1 MSKYT
6 QMLKEIKQSILI
18 FVTTLIY
25 QLAVYFNKPLSD
37 VSEIYLAFMV
47 SWGGVLFRDF
57 SNPHPPLNVLV
68 WGHIF
73 NIIPSSPMLILIV
86 ELSIYS
92 LICVFIYHIC
102 RNIGLPKSYSIF
114 ASFLFIFSRI
124 WISMLFYGDSYAT
137 LFITIGILV
146 FLKYIESPKPSL
158 IFIVGFLFGLSIM
171 YKQNIGA
178 YSVIAVAVYSLYTM
192 VKTKK
197 ISFELIYLFLG
208 VSTVIALVSSY
219 FYYKGAL
226 YDFVYM
232 VLIYPFEMQKIV
244 TIPCSPINAIYLI
257 IEVSLIG
264 ILLFR
269 SEKKVLFISLMA
281 LLLLLR
287 NIPVCYSYSSISAMS
302 PFAVIVAYILYH
314 RSKVRPYFKPAI
326 IIITIIFIGMYLSEA
341 NRLYSEVAN
350 TRVSN
355 HYHWLDYSDREI
367 VKYLKANTNST
378 DKILTIPADYSMN
391 IATQRQTMKHIISGM
406 ETISPKFQNDMI
418 TNLKDVKYIVFLKNP
433 DDSYACF
440 QILFDYI
447 NKNYRIIKEIDNV
460 ILLEKGNNSEPIFQ
474 SQCTAN
480 LYISNTTLV
489 DNRIVFHSISRPP
502 SIGYYNKVLNSIMD
516 KVKQWQ
522 NIVKNQ

>member
-1 MSKYT
+1 
-6 QMLKEIKQSILI
+6 
-18 FVTTLIY
+18 
-25 QLAVYFNKPLSD
+25 
-37 VSEIYLAFMV
+37 MV

-57 SNPHPPLNVLV
+57 SNPHPPLNVLM
-68 WGHIF
+68 WGYIF
-73 NIIPSSPMLILIV
+73 KIIPASPMLLLIV

-92 LICVFIYHIC
+92 FICVVIYHIC
-102 RNIGLPKSYSIF
+102 RNIGLPKKYSLL

-124 WISMLFYGDSYAT
+124 WISMIFYGDSYAT

-146 FLKYIESPKPSL
+146 FLKYIDTQKPSL
-158 IFIVGFLFGLSIM
+158 MFITGFLFGMSIM
-171 YKQNIGA
+171 YKQNIGS
-178 YSVIAVAVYSLYTM
+178 YSVVAVVVYSLYTM
-192 VKTKK
+192 VKNKK
-197 ISFELIYLFLG
+197 ISFELVYLFLG

-232 VLIYPFEMQKIV
+232 VLLYPFEMQKIV

-269 SEKKVLFISLMA
+269 SDKKVLFISLMT
-281 LLLLLR
+281 LFLLLR

-302 PFAVIVAYILYH
+302 PFAVLVAYVLHH
-314 RSKVRPYFKPAI
+314 RSKLKPYIKPLI
-326 IIITIIFIGMYLSEA
+326 IIVTIIFIGMYAAEA

-367 VKYLKANTNST
+367 VKFLKSNTNST

-391 IATQRQTMKHIISGM
+391 IATERQTMKHIIAGV
-406 ETISPKFQNDMI
+406 ETISPKFQDDMI

-433 DDSYACF
+433 DDAYACF

-447 NKNYRIIKEIDNV
+447 NKNYRVVKEIDNV
-460 ILLEKGNNSEPIFQ
+460 ILLERGNNTEPIFQ

-480 LYISNTTLV
+480 LYISNTTLE
-489 DNRIVFHSISRPP
+489 DNKIVFHSTPRPP
-502 SIGYYNKVLNSIMD
+502 SIGYYNRVLNSITD
-516 KVKQWQ
+516 KVKQY
-522 NIVKNQ
+522 VR

>member
-1 MSKYT
+1 MF
-6 QMLKEIKQSILI
+6 KEFKQSAIVFI
-18 FVTTLIY
+18 TTLIY
-25 QLAVYFNKPLSD
+25 QFAIYFNKPLSD

-68 WGHIF
+68 WGYIF
-73 NIIPSSPMLILIV
+73 KIIPASPMLLLIV
-86 ELSIYS
+86 ELAIYS
-92 LICVFIYHIC
+92 FICVVIYHIC
-102 RNIGLPKSYSIF
+102 RNIGLPKKYSLF

-124 WISMLFYGDSYAT
+124 WISMIFYGDSYST

-146 FLKYIESPKPSL
+146 FLKYIDSPKPSL
-158 IFIVGFLFGLSIM
+158 IFIVGLLFGISIM

-178 YSVIAVAVYSLYTM
+178 YSVVAVVIYSLYTM
-192 VKTKK
+192 VKNKK
-197 ISFELIYLFLG
+197 ISFELAYLFLG

-226 YDFVYM
+226 YDFIYM
-232 VLIYPFEMQKIV
+232 VLLYPFEMQKII

-257 IEVSLIG
+257 IEVSVIG

-269 SEKKVLFISLMA
+269 YDKKILFLSLIT
-281 LLLLLR
+281 LFLLLR
-287 NIPVCYSYSSISAMS
+287 NTPVCYSYSSISAMS
-302 PFAVIVAYILYH
+302 PFAVLVAYILYH
-314 RSKVRPYFKPAI
+314 RARVRPYIKPI
-326 IIITIIFIGMYLSEA
+326 TIIITIIFIGMYLSEA
-341 NRLYSEVAN
+341 NRLYSEVAH

-367 VKYLKANTNST
+367 VKFLKSNTNSS

-391 IATQRQTMKHIISGM
+391 IATERQTMKHIIAGV
-406 ETISPKFQNDMI
+406 ETISPKFQDDMI

-447 NKNYRIIKEIDNV
+447 NTNYRIVKEIDNV
-460 ILLEKGNNSEPIFQ
+460 ILLEKGNNTEPIFQ
-474 SQCTAN
+474 SHCKET
-480 LYISNTTLV
+480 LYISNTTLE
-489 DNRIVFHSISRPP
+489 DNKIVFHSTPRPP
-502 SIGYYNKVLNSIMD
+502 SIGYYNRVLNSITD
-516 KVKQWQ
+516 KVKQY
-522 NIVKNQ
+522 VRK